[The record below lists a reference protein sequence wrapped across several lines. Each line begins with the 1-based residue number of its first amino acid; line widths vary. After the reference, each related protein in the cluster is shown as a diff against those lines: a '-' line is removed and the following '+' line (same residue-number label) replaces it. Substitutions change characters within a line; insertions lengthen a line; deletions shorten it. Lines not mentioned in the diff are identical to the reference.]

1 MFTHRQ
7 GKSDMK
13 TKIPFDVKAQLAD
26 KIPSE
31 LKNVVT
37 SVEDVTKAVMQ
48 SGIDKLNL
56 VTREEF
62 EIQKKVLL
70 KTRERLEALE
80 TKLDDLLAKQSGQ

>member
-1 MFTHRQ
+1 
-7 GKSDMK
+7 MK